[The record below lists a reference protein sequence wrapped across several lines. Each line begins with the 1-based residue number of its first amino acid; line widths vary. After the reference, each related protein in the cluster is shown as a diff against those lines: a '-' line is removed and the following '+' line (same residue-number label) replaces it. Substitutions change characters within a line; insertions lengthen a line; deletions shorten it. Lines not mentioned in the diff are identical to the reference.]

1 MDSDAAS
8 GGVRSGACKDGEDV
22 MAFGVF
28 GFGVGNADA
37 DIATGAAGAGAE
49 ASDACGAAGAG
60 AEASDACGAA
70 GAGAD
75 METSGASVV
84 DAGNIT
90 GADMETSGGIRRGR
104 LYHHR
109 RGRPCIGDRCP
120 PG

>member
-1 MDSDAAS
+1 
-8 GGVRSGACKDGEDV
+8 

-60 AEASDACGAA
+60 A
-70 GAGAD
+70 D

-84 DAGNIT
+84 DACTIT
-90 GADMETSGGIRRGR
+90 GVDVPASGFDVSPAEASIEPLFSYALESRIVRKESGSSV
-104 LYHHR
+104 
-109 RGRPCIGDRCP
+109 
-120 PG
+120 PGLVG